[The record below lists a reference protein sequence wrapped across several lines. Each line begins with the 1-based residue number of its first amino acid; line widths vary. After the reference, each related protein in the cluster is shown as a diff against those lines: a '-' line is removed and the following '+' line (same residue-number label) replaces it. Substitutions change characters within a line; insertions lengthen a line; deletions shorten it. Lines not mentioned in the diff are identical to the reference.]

1 MIYPRFYILLFS
13 ISICVSCSAA
23 SKDKSGN
30 SGPVVS
36 SDQSVAVEPITVPLI
51 EMKSL
56 SSDAD
61 KGTAVP
67 VRTDLGIPEKN
78 EIQRFP
84 KDFFIGDLGR
94 GIAPISAYTS
104 VNTFLA
110 DLVQSSQD
118 KSIVRFLPREE
129 QERVYLLIRT
139 INPNQ
144 FRIGGGK
151 VEGENRYS
159 FLFRLI
165 GTSGSASGAIYTYLE
180 NNSWVIDDISLDKD
194 DTITFDPLQYKHF
207 L

>member
-56 SSDAD
+56 SLNTD
-61 KGTAVP
+61 KGTVVP
-67 VRTDLGIPEKN
+67 VKTDLGIPAKN
-78 EIQRFP
+78 EIQRLP
-84 KDFFIGDLGR
+84 KDFFIGDLGQ

-110 DLVQSSQD
+110 NLVQASQEKD
-118 KSIVRFLPREE
+118 LLRFLPKEE
-129 QERVYLLIRT
+129 QEKIALLIRT
-139 INPNQ
+139 ITPNQ
-144 FRIGGGK
+144 FRVGGGK

-180 NNSWVIDDISLDKD
+180 NNSWVIDDISLEKD

-207 L
+207 F